1 MSNQTA
7 VLDLSGTRAVVTGAN
22 SGLGLGLSH
31 RLAAAGAE
39 VVMAAR
45 TPSKGEKAVAE
56 VMAAHPGAR
65 VSTEQLDVSDLS
77 SVRAFAGRMIQQ
89 GTPID
94 LLVNNAGIM
103 ATPTHHRTV
112 DGFELQFAT
121 NHLGHFALTGRLLP
135 LLRSSA
141 SPRVVALSSIAARTG
156 KIDFDD
162 LNGEKIYKPWKAYG
176 QSKLANLMFAL
187 ELDRLSRRLGWGI
200 TAVAAHPGVTHTNLQ
215 STGPTLGKK
224 NGHYSLSMRVAKMV
238 PGIWQEVAHGVLPPL
253 FAATSPDVVS
263 GGYYGP
269 DGFLELTGSEPTP
282 ATKPRR
288 ALDENVAERLWEVS
302 EGLTTVRYPLE
313 QQVPDKVEQQAG
325 PDREG

>member
-1 MSNQTA
+1 MNNKAA
-7 VLDLSGTRAVVTGAN
+7 VPDLSGIRAVVTGAN

-45 TPSKGEKAVAE
+45 TPLKGERAVAE

-65 VSTEQLDVSDLS
+65 VFTEQLDVSDLS
-77 SVRAFAGRMIQQ
+77 SVEAFAGRMIQQ

-103 ATPTHHRTV
+103 ATPTYNRTV

-121 NHLGHFALTGRLLP
+121 NHLGHFALAGRLLS
-135 LLRSSA
+135 LLRAAA
-141 SPRVVALSSIAARTG
+141 SPRVVALSSVAARTG
-156 KIDFDD
+156 RIDFDD
-162 LNGEKIYKPWKAYG
+162 LNGEKSYKPWKAYG
-176 QSKLANLMFAL
+176 QSKLANLMFSQ
-187 ELDRLSRRLGWGI
+187 ELHRLSRRHGWGI

-215 STGPTLGKK
+215 STGPTLGKQ
-224 NGHYSLSMRVAKMV
+224 NGHDSLSMRLGKMV

-253 FAATSPDVVS
+253 FAATSSDAVS

-269 DGFLELTGSEPTP
+269 NGFLELTGSEPSP

-288 ALDENVAERLWEVS
+288 SLDENVAARLWEVS
-302 EGLTTVRYPLE
+302 EELTKVRFPLDH
-313 QQVPDKVEQQAG
+313 QVADKVG
-325 PDREG
+325 DR